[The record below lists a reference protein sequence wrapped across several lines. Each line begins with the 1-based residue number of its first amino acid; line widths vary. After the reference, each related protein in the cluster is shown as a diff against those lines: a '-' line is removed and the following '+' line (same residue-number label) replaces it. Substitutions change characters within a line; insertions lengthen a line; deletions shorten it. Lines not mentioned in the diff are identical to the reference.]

1 VDPSPGGK
9 LGGADL
15 GIESYISP
23 QPFISKVKPADR
35 VLSLLMVLAI
45 LVLSSGCTSSPGS
58 PSPGPTPTPANIDYS
73 NAGDHFRISIP
84 YDRVV
89 HSTGKNAAPFIPANI
104 SPYALPM
111 VVFVTGQNTDIT
123 QSVMVIW
130 GLNLTNYGTPQDLGS
145 FQASYLQGALQLLTA
160 NGDTNFV
167 TSAPQDSVIN
177 GKEALTTYVNF
188 TNAGGLQS
196 TARVTTIQDGQVFY
210 VINYVALTGVYPAEE
225 KAVTEIINSF
235 TIFT

>member
-1 VDPSPGGK
+1 M
-9 LGGADL
+9 
-15 GIESYISP
+15 
-23 QPFISKVKPADR
+23 
-35 VLSLLMVLAI
+35 LSA
-45 LVLSSGCTSSPGS
+45 GCTSSPAIS
-58 PSPGPTPTPANIDYS
+58 SAGPTPTPANIDYS
-73 NAGDHFRISIP
+73 NSGDNFRISLP

-89 HSTGKNAAPFIPANI
+89 HSTGKNVASFIPGNI
-104 SPYALPM
+104 YPYALPE
-111 VVFVTGQNTDIT
+111 VVFITNRNSDTT

-130 GLNLTNYGTPQDLGS
+130 GLNLTNYSPPQEIGS
-145 FQASYLQGALQLLTA
+145 FQASYLQDAFQLLTR

-167 TSAPQDSVIN
+167 TSVPQYYLIN

-210 VINYVALTGVYPAEE
+210 VINYVALTGVFPVEE
-225 KAVTEIINSF
+225 KAVNDIINSF

>member
-1 VDPSPGGK
+1 MSQVIPLAHAG
-9 LGGADL
+9 
-15 GIESYISP
+15 
-23 QPFISKVKPADR
+23 
-35 VLSLLMVLAI
+35 SLLMVVAI
-45 LVLSSGCTSSPGS
+45 LVLSAGCTSSPES
-58 PSPGPTPTPANIDYS
+58 PSPGPTPTPTNIDYS
-73 NAGDHFRISIP
+73 NSGDNFRISIP

-89 HSTGKNAAPFIPANI
+89 HSTGKNIASFIPGNI
-104 SPYALPM
+104 YPYALPE
-111 VVFVTGQNTDIT
+111 VVFITGRNSDTS

-130 GLNLTNYGTPQDLGS
+130 GLNLTNYSPPQDIGS
-145 FQASYLQGALQLLTA
+145 FQASYLQGALQLLTI

-167 TSAPQDSVIN
+167 TYAPRYSLIN

-210 VINYVALTGVYPAEE
+210 VINYVALTGVYQVEE

-235 TIFT
+235 TILT

>member
-1 VDPSPGGK
+1 M
-9 LGGADL
+9 
-15 GIESYISP
+15 
-23 QPFISKVKPADR
+23 DR
-35 VLSLLMVLAI
+35 TCSLLLVIVI
-45 LVLSSGCTSSPGS
+45 LMLSAGCTSSPAIS
-58 PSPGPTPTPANIDYS
+58 SAGPTPTPANIDYS
-73 NAGDHFRISIP
+73 NSGDNFRISLP

-89 HSTGKNAAPFIPANI
+89 HSTGKNVASFIPGNI
-104 SPYALPM
+104 YPYALPE
-111 VVFVTGQNTDIT
+111 VVFITNRNSDTT

-130 GLNLTNYGTPQDLGS
+130 GLNLTNYSPPQEIGS
-145 FQASYLQGALQLLTA
+145 FQASYLQDAFQLLTR

-167 TSAPQDSVIN
+167 TSVPQYYLIN

-210 VINYVALTGVYPAEE
+210 VINYVALTGVFPVEE
-225 KAVTEIINSF
+225 KAVNDIINSF

>member
-73 NAGDHFRISIP
+73 NTADNFRISIP
-84 YDRVV
+84 HDRVV
-89 HSTGKNAAPFIPANI
+89 HRIDKNAAPFIPANI

-111 VVFVTGQNTDIT
+111 VVFITIRNSDIS

-130 GLNLTNYGTPQDLGS
+130 GLNLTDYGIPQDIRS
-145 FQASYLQGALQLLTA
+145 FQASYLQGMLQLLTR

-167 TSAPQDSVIN
+167 TSAPRDSVIN

-188 TNAGGLQS
+188 TNAGGMQS
-196 TARVTTIQDGQVFY
+196 TARVTTLQDGQVLY
-210 VINYVALTGVYPAEE
+210 VINYVALSGVYQTEE
-225 KAVTEIINSF
+225 NTVTAIIDSF
-235 TIFT
+235 IIST